1 MATLKDILGEA
12 YREDMTLADIESALA
27 DKKLADLSSGEYV
40 SKGKLMDYETRA
52 KKAEKALAEKL
63 TEEEKAQIELA
74 KREEYYKAL
83 EKENARNKYITKL
96 GKTIKDEKVLNE
108 IADLYADGDYA
119 SAIDKQNEYLAKY
132 HGELEKTIK
141 LIDIAGRIDT
151 ELKGNEAQD
160 IIKVINNYSN
170 ALNLLDDYD
179 YKRISKHK
187 GTIDNKKIT
196 YENCIKLL
204 IN

>member
-12 YREDMTLADIESALA
+12 YREDMTLADIESAIA
-27 DKKLADLSSGEYV
+27 TMKLADLSSGEYV

-74 KREEYYKAL
+74 KKEEYYKAL

-96 GKTIKDEKVLNE
+96 GKSIKDEKVLNE
-108 IADLYADGDYA
+108 IADLYADGDFA
-119 SAIDKQNEYLAKY
+119 TAIDKQNEYLANY

-141 LIDIAGRIDT
+141 ADLMKQNPQPTAQSGNNSYNTKDEIMAIKDTATRQQAIA
-151 ELKGNEAQD
+151 EN
-160 IIKVINNYSN
+160 
-170 ALNLLDDYD
+170 
-179 YKRISKHK
+179 IS
-187 GTIDNKKIT
+187 
-196 YENCIKLL
+196 LFQ
-204 IN
+204 